1 MARRKR
7 DTKAILRII
16 ERSEERSPLFY
27 WMVEHHDEILQAAG
41 GKRIRWAPFC
51 AKAVALGLVDTRG
64 QAPTERNARETWAQA
79 RRAMQEARAELE
91 ARPEKPIYPSRMPK
105 WTPPA
110 ILEAIAAGNPAV
122 DGAAARGATVPV
134 VPPPSTGTALALAA
148 RPPPPKPPSPPP
160 EAPAGGKL
168 LSQYAKPGDSI
179 EMQQKLRAAE
189 DRLKKFD
196 RWMIKE

>member
-1 MARRKR
+1 
-7 DTKAILRII
+7 
-16 ERSEERSPLFY
+16 
-27 WMVEHHDEILQAAG
+27 MVEHHDEMVEAACG
-41 GKRIRWAPFC
+41 QRIRWGPFC
-51 AKAVALGLVDTRG
+51 AKAPALGLVDTRG

-79 RRAMQEARAELE
+79 RRAVREARAELA

-105 WTPPA
+105 WTPPEILAA
-110 ILEAIAAGNPAV
+110 IEAGNPAV
-122 DGAAARGATVPV
+122 EGAGARGAI
-134 VPPPSTGTALALAA
+134 VPPAAALSTGTALAA

-160 EAPAGGKL
+160 EVAAGGKL

-196 RWMIKE
+196 RWMLKE